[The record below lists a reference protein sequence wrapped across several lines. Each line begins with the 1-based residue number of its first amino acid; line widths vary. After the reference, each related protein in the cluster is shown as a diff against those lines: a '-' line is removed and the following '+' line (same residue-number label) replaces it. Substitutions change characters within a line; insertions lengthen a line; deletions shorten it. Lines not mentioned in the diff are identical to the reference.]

1 VAHNCGIRHVG
12 GNMVSASIFCWTW
25 RLAHAQF
32 HLNFRN
38 CHSSAY
44 HKYWAPWHICLHGI
58 HLLACKSGH
67 YWSVRGRNILLRG
80 LRAVGGG
87 GGNQVKRRRPT
98 RPAIFWRSIFIDIFI
113 DSWQPTWMFVNPAH
127 ISQKWSDRIF
137 YKALLGSKMVRGRS
151 WESLGEICNRANQEY
166 LNFVKWFFSEF
177 LWVC

>member
-87 GGNQVKRRRPT
+87 GAIRSRGGGQRVRPYSDVQFSL
-98 RPAIFWRSIFIDIFI
+98 IF
-113 DSWQPTWMFVNPAH
+113 
-127 ISQKWSDRIF
+127 
-137 YKALLGSKMVRGRS
+137 L
-151 WESLGEICNRANQEY
+151 
-166 LNFVKWFFSEF
+166 
-177 LWVC
+177 

>member
-1 VAHNCGIRHVG
+1 MQPSHPRVRESSPGWSTELGFHQNKNDFSLAIKYTGIIGGLLGGMASSIGFHEEVAHNCGIRHVG

-87 GGNQVKRRRPT
+87 GGAKRSRGGGQTVRPNSDVKFSL
-98 RPAIFWRSIFIDIFI
+98 IF
-113 DSWQPTWMFVNPAH
+113 
-127 ISQKWSDRIF
+127 
-137 YKALLGSKMVRGRS
+137 L
-151 WESLGEICNRANQEY
+151 
-166 LNFVKWFFSEF
+166 
-177 LWVC
+177 